1 MQAVVQ
7 DRYGGPEV
15 LITREIER
23 PVIATRKCSSASMPR
38 GSTSSVTPVIER
50 TYPLSEAA
58 QALGHVGEG
67 HAQGKVTVTMAL
79 RPGENS
85 RPASASTAHSRAS

>member
-1 MQAVVQ
+1 MQAFVQ

-15 LITREIER
+15 LITR
-23 PVIATRKCSSASMPR
+23 
-38 GSTSSVTPVIER
+38 
-50 TYPLSEAA
+50 
-58 QALGHVGEG
+58 GEG

>member
-1 MQAVVQ
+1 MQAIVQ
-7 DRYGGPEV
+7 DRYGAPEV
-15 LITREIER
+15 LITRE
-23 PVIATRKCSSASMPR
+23 M
-38 GSTSSVTPVIER
+38 ER
-50 TYPLSEAA
+50 TYPLSEPA

-67 HAQGKVTVTMAL
+67 PAQGKVTVRMAL

>member
-1 MQAVVQ
+1 MQAIVQ

-15 LITREIER
+15 LITRE
-23 PVIATRKCSSASMPR
+23 
-38 GSTSSVTPVIER
+38 IER

-79 RPGENS
+79 RPGENG
-85 RPASASTAHSRAS
+85 RPPSASTAHSRAS

>member
-1 MQAVVQ
+1 MQAIVQ

-23 PVIATRKCSSASMPR
+23 PVS
-38 GSTSSVTPVIER
+38 VIER

>member
-1 MQAVVQ
+1 MQAIVQ

-23 PVIATRKCSSASMPR
+23 
-38 GSTSSVTPVIER
+38 TS
-50 TYPLSEAA
+50 PLSEAA

>member
-1 MQAVVQ
+1 MQAIVQ

-23 PVIATRKCSSASMPR
+23 PVIA
-38 GSTSSVTPVIER
+38 
-50 TYPLSEAA
+50 
-58 QALGHVGEG
+58 

-85 RPASASTAHSRAS
+85 LPASASTAHSRAS

>member
-1 MQAVVQ
+1 MQAIVQ

-23 PVIATRKCSSASMPR
+23 
-38 GSTSSVTPVIER
+38 
-50 TYPLSEAA
+50 TYPLSEAP

-67 HAQGKVTVTMAL
+67 NAQGKVTVTMAV

-85 RPASASTAHSRAS
+85 RPASIDRA